1 MGDEQLSTGAAL
13 AAIASALSSI
23 DHSQRTGIEH
33 RERLDLLRQVR
44 RAKDRL
50 AGLEACL
57 ISEAESSG
65 SAEAVSGTQL
75 SSLLGREEHLDRRV
89 TQRAISEAG
98 RMTSHQE
105 VARRVVEGQLSPGHA
120 IGIGEALGGLP
131 GVLTDEQRASARE
144 FLIEK
149 ARTATPRE
157 VADSHDEVLQAVA
170 PELLP
175 TAAQLDAQ
183 LRRRRERAL
192 QRRHLVYGPDP
203 EHPGSWYFKGSLP
216 VLEAEIVVGAI
227 TAQVNDQKRAERRQR
242 HRDLTPTWQ
251 QRQADALVA
260 VVAGKIPAVVR
271 DDDSPVSVEAAH
283 AQPES
288 GVPGTGS
295 SGEGLQP
302 TFVPGGAA
310 PRPASAPA
318 GSALRPTPAP
328 SGAATRP
335 TLVVTVSY
343 EDLLNASY
351 AGGVLASGQR
361 IPAGEL
367 RRIACDAEVIPV
379 VLGGRSEILDLG
391 RSERWVTPSLRQA
404 LAIRDGGCILPG
416 CEASAVE
423 CEAHHIVP
431 WWAGGSTSLENLA
444 LVCPFHHAKLEPT
457 RTDGIESRDG
467 WRIIIDPATR
477 RPVVVEPDTG

>member
-23 DHSQRTGIEH
+23 DHSQRAGIDH

-57 ISEAESSG
+57 ISEAEERG
-65 SAEAVSGTQL
+65 SAEVVSGTQL

-89 TQRAISEAG
+89 TQRSISEAG

-131 GVLTDEQRASARE
+131 GVLTDEQRVSARE
-144 FLIEK
+144 FLLEK
-149 ARTATPRE
+149 ARSATPRQ
-157 VADSHDEVLQAVA
+157 VAECHDEVLQAVA

-175 TAAQLDAQ
+175 TAAQVDAR
-183 LRRRRERAL
+183 LRRQRERAL

-203 EHPGSWYFKGSLP
+203 EHPGSWFIKGSLP
-216 VLEAEIVVGAI
+216 TLEAEIVVNAI
-227 TAQVNDQKRAERRQR
+227 TAEVADRKRAERRQR

-260 VVAGKIPAVVR
+260 VMTVRAGAVGRDEAPAAAVGATGDGASVVA
-271 DDDSPVSVEAAH
+271 VE
-283 AQPES
+283 P
-288 GVPGTGS
+288 
-295 SGEGLQP
+295 
-302 TFVPGGAA
+302 AA
-310 PRPASAPA
+310 PA
-318 GSALRPTPAP
+318 RPTPMSAAQGPRPTPVP
-328 SGAATRP
+328 SGAGARP

-343 EDLLNASY
+343 EELLSQSY

-361 IPAGEL
+361 IPAGEM
-367 RRIACDAEVIPV
+367 RRIACDANVIPV
-379 VLGGRSEILDLG
+379 VLGGRSELLDLG
-391 RSERWVTPSLRQA
+391 RAERWVTPALRQA
-404 LAIRDGGCILPG
+404 LVIRDGGCIFPG
-416 CEASAVE
+416 CEATAAE
-423 CEAHHIVP
+423 CEGHHLVP

-444 LVCPFHHAKLEPT
+444 LLCPFHHAKLEPT
-457 RTDGIESRDG
+457 RTDGVESRDG
-467 WRIIIDPATR
+467 WRIVIDPETR
-477 RPVVVEPDTG
+477 RPVVLEPDTG